1 MTAIVNWKINDAT
14 TTIELPFD
22 MSDDDFF
29 RFCQLNRDLKFERDP
44 DGKIIVMSP
53 SGLKTGHFNLKV
65 ARALDTWND
74 QKQTGI
80 TGDSSTGFYL
90 PDGAM
95 RAPDVSWVSHERLKG
110 LTDEQLEQF
119 PPVCPEFIIEILSP
133 SDSLKKAKAKM
144 LEYIA
149 NGVLLG
155 WLIDRKKEQVFI
167 YRADGS
173 VTHHKTFAE
182 PLSGENVLPGFELD
196 LSTFK

>member
-14 TTIELPFD
+14 TVIELPFD

-53 SGLKTGHFNLKV
+53 SGFKTGNFNAKV
-65 ARALDTWND
+65 VAKLFAWND
-74 QKQTGI
+74 EKELGEV
-80 TGDSSTGFYL
+80 GDSSTGFYL
-90 PDGAM
+90 PNGAM
-95 RAPDVSWVSHERLKG
+95 RAPDASWVSHERLEG
-110 LTDEQLEQF
+110 LTDEQLEKF
-119 PPVCPEFIIEILSP
+119 PYVCPEFVIEILSP
-133 SDSLKKAKAKM
+133 SDGLKKAKAKM
-144 LEYIA
+144 VEYIA

-155 WLIDRKKEQVFI
+155 WLVDRKKEQVFI

-173 VTHHKTFAE
+173 VTHRKTFAE
-182 PLSGENVLPGFELD
+182 PLAGEDVLPGFELN

>member
-53 SGLKTGHFNLKV
+53 SGFKTGRFNARVV
-65 ARALDTWND
+65 ARLDNWNEERD
-74 QKQTGI
+74 LGVV
-80 TGDSSTGFYL
+80 GDSSTGFYL
-90 PDGAM
+90 PNGAM
-95 RAPDVSWVSHERLKG
+95 RAPDASWISNERLEG
-110 LTDEQLEQF
+110 LTDEQLERF
-119 PPVCPEFIIEILSP
+119 PPVCPDFIIEILSP
-133 SDSLKKAKAKM
+133 SDSLKKVKTKM

-173 VTHHKTFAE
+173 VTHRKTFNE

-196 LSTFK
+196 LSMFK